1 VLIRCLAFGVLSS
14 IAVGLVIGT
23 AGFAL
28 DMSPHEVTVIATP
41 AGMFAGYAGTIAP
54 LLRRRIQAARD

>member
-1 VLIRCLAFGVLSS
+1 VLIRCFAFGVLSS
-14 IAVGLVIGT
+14 IVAGLAIGI

-41 AGMFAGYAGTIAP
+41 AGMLAGYAGTIAP
-54 LLRRRIQAARD
+54 LLRRRA